1 MPSDLRGGLTRID
14 KLQAGGFAVD
24 CAPMFGKR
32 LYRNRFH
39 GVGRTLASGLRST
52 LASAA
57 AIGIIAGIC
66 GCGHDTRLSGKN
78 VPSVKV
84 GTVTMYD
91 VVLDPNA
98 SPEQVAYVALRAMR
112 EDFFAKSVAER
123 EAALFKQFD
132 LCAADEIAERN
143 RASLPRDEFIYNVV
157 YRWTPTV
164 SHYAADLPTDWA
176 SAGGRLVRRASKT
189 AAGTAIATSAADDE
203 AEVVLE
209 VHRPGDD
216 PASKVVLVVWLAKD
230 NGYWRVMPPGFD
242 RKRSV
247 AAQAPS
253 ATRDLPPPPTVA
265 GGEWKRSGS

>member
-1 MPSDLRGGLTRID
+1 M
-14 KLQAGGFAVD
+14 V
-24 CAPMFGKR
+24 
-32 LYRNRFH
+32 
-39 GVGRTLASGLRST
+39 
-52 LASAA
+52 
-57 AIGIIAGIC
+57 C

-84 GTVTMYD
+84 RTVTLYD

-98 SPEQVAYVALRAMR
+98 TPEQVAYVALRAMR
-112 EDFFAKSVAER
+112 EDFFAKGVADR

-176 SAGGRLVRRASKT
+176 SASERLVRRAPR
-189 AAGTAIATSAADDE
+189 AGTASVAADNE
-203 AEVVLE
+203 TEVALE

-230 NGYWRVMPPGFD
+230 DGYWRVMHPGFD
-242 RKRSV
+242 RRTRSLS
-247 AAQAPS
+247 AQAPS
-253 ATRDLPPPPTVA
+253 AVSDTIAPPAVSQ
-265 GGEWKRSGS
+265 R